1 MKIKITADSTCDLSP
16 ALIEKYNVAITPLS
30 VQIGES
36 SLKDGK
42 DITAQEVVDAFE
54 KQNILAK
61 TAAVSIG
68 EYLEIFKK
76 YTEEGYNI
84 IHINI
89 GSNFSACH
97 QNATLAAKEIGNV
110 TVVDS
115 QNLSTG
121 QGHIVVKAAEL
132 AAMGKNS
139 QEIEQELNELIPRID
154 ASFLLD
160 TLTYMH
166 KGGRCSTVTTL
177 GANLLQLKPCIE
189 VKNGKMSVGK
199 KYRGELGK
207 CYKQYIKDRLN
218 NIEEFED
225 HLVFISH
232 SPQEEDILPIA
243 QKGVESYGYFKNIE
257 STKAGCTITSHCGPK
272 TLGVL
277 CVRKK

>member
-243 QKGVESYGYFKNIE
+243 QKSVESYNYFKNIE

>member
-232 SPQEEDILPIA
+232 SPQEE
-243 QKGVESYGYFKNIE
+243 
-257 STKAGCTITSHCGPK
+257 
-272 TLGVL
+272 
-277 CVRKK
+277 